1 MNDIIFG
8 KNPILTTLQNSPK
21 RIEELFVDKDINRQD
36 KRVKEILSR
45 AKTGRVKVSLMH
57 QKELDQLLWQE
68 DGSDSKLP
76 HQGLAARVKPQP
88 KLELNKFLRTIE
100 AQVQST
106 QKGLIIALDGVTDPH
121 NIGAVI
127 RVAEGLGA
135 LGLLLPKHKSGK
147 LTPTAIK
154 VASGATE
161 HLPIIEVINLTK
173 ALEKCKETGF
183 WVLGS
188 ECKPDTP
195 IFYEHDYSSTPVVL
209 VMGSEGEGMREG
221 VRNQCDFLG
230 YIPLEGQVQSLN
242 ISTATAIMAYEI
254 IKQQR

>member
-1 MNDIIFG
+1 MSIIFG

-21 RIEELFVDKDINRQD
+21 RIEELYVEKDINRQD

-45 AKTGRVKVSLMH
+45 AKTGKVKITTLH
-57 QKELDQLLWQE
+57 NRELTALLRQE
-68 DGSDSKLP
+68 DGQDSKLP
-76 HQGLAARVKPQP
+76 HQGFAARIKPQP
-88 KLELNKFLRTIE
+88 KLELSQFLKSIKSQITE
-100 AQVQST
+100 S

-135 LGLLLPKHKSGK
+135 LALLLPKHKSGK

-161 HLPIIEVINLTK
+161 HLPIIEVTNLTK
-173 ALEKCKETGF
+173 ALEKCKEAGF

-188 ECKPDTP
+188 DCEPDTP
-195 IFYEHDYSSTPVVL
+195 VFYEHDYSSTPTVL
-209 VMGSEGEGMREG
+209 VMGSEGAGMREG